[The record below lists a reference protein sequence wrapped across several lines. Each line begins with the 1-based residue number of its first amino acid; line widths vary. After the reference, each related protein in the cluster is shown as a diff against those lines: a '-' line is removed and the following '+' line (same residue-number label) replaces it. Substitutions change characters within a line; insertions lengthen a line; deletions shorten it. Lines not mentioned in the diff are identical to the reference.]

1 MYAELTVTCL
11 EEDSFLIVTGG
22 GSELHDL
29 RRLRE
34 VTSRISTYLSTYLHI
49 YLYLCL
55 YIYFTSHFG
64 TLSSESTLRH

>member
-1 MYAELTVTCL
+1 MTPYLCPLLLQVYAELTVTCL

-34 VTSRISTYLSTYLHI
+34 VTCRIST
-49 YLYLCL
+49 
-55 YIYFTSHFG
+55 
-64 TLSSESTLRH
+64 

>member
-1 MYAELTVTCL
+1 MLLQVYAELTVTCL

-49 YLYLCL
+49 Y
-55 YIYFTSHFG
+55 I
-64 TLSSESTLRH
+64 ST

>member
-1 MYAELTVTCL
+1 MLQVYAELTVTCL

-34 VTSRISTYLSTYLHI
+34 VTSRISTYLSTYL
-49 YLYLCL
+49 LL
-55 YIYFTSHFG
+55 YIHTCR
-64 TLSSESTLRH
+64 LRGGRG